1 MRTSTPDRD
10 VARRRTEEDEEAIT
24 GSFSKKTP
32 PKKTA
37 VSHRWNH
44 YTFKS
49 VLAPIGPTHAGVVDH
64 LNELLVSRLIGKA
77 KVRTQNPI
85 RLDRHTE
92 PQPDLVVARLRPS
105 HYTDRHPEGD
115 EVLLVIEVADSSLRY
130 DREAKLPLYAEAGI
144 PEAWLVD
151 VTARAITVHTE
162 SGAGGYAEEQAL
174 ARGQEVVSSSVAG
187 LRLSVDKI
195 FEGLR

>member
-1 MRTSTPDRD
+1 MEPEVRRHRFTVEEYARMGVAGIFFEDDRVELIDGD
-10 VARRRTEEDEEAIT
+10 VYEMT
-24 GSFSKKTP
+24 
-32 PKKTA
+32 
-37 VSHRWNH
+37 
-44 YTFKS
+44 
-49 VLAPIGPTHAGVVDH
+49 PIGPTHAGIVDE
-64 LNELLVSRLIGKA
+64 LTELLVSRLAGKA

-92 PQPDLVVARLRPS
+92 PQPDLVVARPRSS

-130 DREAKLPLYAEAGI
+130 DREAKLPLYAKAGI

-151 VTARAITVHTE
+151 LTARTITVHTE
-162 SGAGGYAEEQAL
+162 PGAGGYAVEQGL
-174 ARGQEVVSSSVAG
+174 GRGQEIASSSVAG
-187 LRLSVDKI
+187 LHLSVDRI

>member
-1 MRTSTPDRD
+1 MGVAGIFLEDDRVELIDGD
-10 VARRRTEEDEEAIT
+10 VYEMT
-24 GSFSKKTP
+24 
-32 PKKTA
+32 
-37 VSHRWNH
+37 
-44 YTFKS
+44 
-49 VLAPIGPTHAGVVDH
+49 PIGPTHAGVRGPPERAAR
-64 LNELLVSRLIGKA
+64 LRLLGKA
-77 KVRTQNPI
+77 RVRTQNPI
-85 RLDRHTE
+85 RLGRHTE
-92 PQPDLVVARLRPS
+92 PQPDPVAARLRPS

-151 VTARAITVHTE
+151 VTARTITVHTE
-162 SGAGGYAEEQAL
+162 PGAGGYAEEQAL

-187 LRLSVDKI
+187 LRLSIDKV